1 MCTGRPTEH
10 LFLPE
15 LIHTTLEWSL
25 KFCNDTLYWVPTPPG
40 PGRPAEGRCVLSCNL
55 YTGLLLEYVLPS
67 RERIHFVAISEE
79 LILMSAK
86 KGSYC
91 ITDLSN
97 GKSKQ
102 FRLDDHGFIYENI
115 QCLRRKV
122 IISRTIER
130 ESIVWAYIWDF
141 DRGRGQVVEIK
152 IGDGFANTPQV
163 G

>member
-1 MCTGRPTEH
+1 M
-10 LFLPE
+10 
-15 LIHTTLEWSL
+15 
-25 KFCNDTLYWVPTPPG
+25 
-40 PGRPAEGRCVLSCNL
+40 LSCNL
-55 YTGLLLEYVLPS
+55 YTGLLLEYVLPA

-91 ITDLSN
+91 VTDLSD

-102 FRLDDHGFIYENI
+102 FRLDDPGLMYENI

-122 IISRTIER
+122 AISRTIET

-141 DRGRGQVVEIK
+141 DRGRGQVFEIR